1 MTMKHARHEL
11 DPVIH
16 SPVRFSIMAVLI
28 AVDESE
34 FSSLRESVELSDS
47 SLSQNVTTLE
57 KAGYVTV
64 SKRQVGRRVH
74 TWIASTPAGADAFA
88 RHLET
93 LRTIAGI

>member
-1 MTMKHARHEL
+1 VKHARHEL
-11 DPVIH
+11 LAVVH
-16 SPVRFSIMAVLI
+16 SPVRFSIMAVFI

-64 SKRQVGRRVH
+64 SKRQRGRRVH
-74 TWIASTPAGADAFA
+74 AWIASTPAGAAAFA

-93 LRTIAGI
+93 LRTIAGM

>member
-1 MTMKHARHEL
+1 MKHARHEL

-28 AVDESE
+28 TLDESE

-47 SLSQNVTTLE
+47 SLSQNVTILE
-57 KAGYVTV
+57 KAGYATV

-74 TWIASTPAGADAFA
+74 TWIASTPTGAAAFV

-93 LRTIAGI
+93 LRTIAGM